1 MIRQAQ
7 LNKENDLST
16 NGSMHT
22 YMEWMGFGK
31 NNVDPLRVL

>member
-7 LNKENDLST
+7 LNKEDDLCT
-16 NGSMHT
+16 YGSMRT

-31 NNVDPLRVL
+31 NNIDLIRVF